1 GGPRVNRFE
10 KIRQVLLWEQV
21 AAAARAKA
29 AAHRDE
35 LTQDAQA
42 EYAEQGTAPTWRLPD
57 IGTVSLPVSK
67 ESIHVTDEAALV
79 EWAKRDWP
87 GEVVTV
93 EKIRPAF
100 LRVLL
105 ESVAVAAGEVA
116 VDSGSGEIIPG
127 LAVRAGGTPLGLSFR
142 PSTAAKEVAAA
153 GAAHLVESLEQ
164 SIGQPIV
171 LAEGGGSGE

>member
-1 GGPRVNRFE
+1 MNRFE
-10 KIRQVLLWEQV
+10 MIRRTLMWEQV

-29 AAHRDE
+29 AKLRDD
-35 LTQDAQA
+35 LTADAQA

-57 IGTVSLPVSK
+57 IGTVTLPVSK
-67 ESIHVTDEAALV
+67 ETIVVTDEAALV

-105 ESVAVAAGEVA
+105 ENVAVAAGEVA
-116 VDSGSGEIIPG
+116 VDSGSGQIIPG
-127 LAVRAGGTPLGLSFR
+127 LAVRPAGTPQSLSFR
-142 PSTAAKEVAAA
+142 PSPDAKAVAQA
-153 GAAHLVESLEQ
+153 GAQHLVDALEQ
-164 SIGQPIV
+164 QLDGPIV
-171 LAEGGGSGE
+171 LAEGGAA